1 MYTYKVVYQL
11 RMGAIFVEV
20 LDFPEV
26 TAFGPNLEVARAG
39 ILGALRYN
47 AERRLRRGEPLPP
60 AQLGRTAPDAYI
72 VETVTVIP
80 YGDNRAEVQLS
91 R

>member
-1 MYTYKVVYQL
+1 VYTYKVAYQL
-11 RMGAIFVEV
+11 RMGTIFVEV
-20 LDFPEV
+20 PDFPEA

-47 AERRLRRGEPLPP
+47 AERRLRRGEPLPLGQP
-60 AQLGRTAPDAYI
+60 GRTAPDAYI
-72 VETVTVIP
+72 VETVTLIP
-80 YGDNRAEVQLS
+80 YGDNRVDVQLS